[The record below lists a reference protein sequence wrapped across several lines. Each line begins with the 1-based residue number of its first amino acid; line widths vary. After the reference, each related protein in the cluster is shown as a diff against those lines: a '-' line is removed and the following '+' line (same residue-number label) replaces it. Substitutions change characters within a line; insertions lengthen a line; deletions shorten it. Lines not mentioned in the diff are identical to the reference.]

1 MDNKGIIGRKVKWIV
16 FGLLGIETVLGK
28 IVDYTEMDGYY
39 RVEGYTLF
47 GMRHKEIKNIT
58 ELEFE

>member
-1 MDNKGIIGRKVKWIV
+1 MNNKGIIGRKVKWIV
-16 FGLLGIETVLGK
+16 FGLLGIETVLGE
-28 IVDYTEMDGYY
+28 IVDTTEMDGYY

-47 GMRHKEIKNIT
+47 GMHHKEIKNIS